1 MTTKARVEQSE
12 TQSPWQDHFFQRDT
26 INLIMSHIKSICTK
40 KMKATHGDIYV
51 ACGSSPKEPQPQPA
65 FQSPAT
71 SFILY
76 RKLNFSS
83 WVLFS
88 FRMSIKSL
96 AVIFMNTKTRP
107 PGHISAK
114 SKSQLQ
120 IYQAVSQTHNEK
132 NNTVKIMI

>member
-1 MTTKARVEQSE
+1 
-12 TQSPWQDHFFQRDT
+12 
-26 INLIMSHIKSICTK
+26 MSHIKSICTK
-40 KMKATHGDIYV
+40 KMKATQGDIYV

-114 SKSQLQ
+114 SKFQLQ

-132 NNTVKIMI
+132 KQYCKNHDLKQTVGERFKLEKQIKKNKKFKIL